1 VVKERETIMTTATF
15 GRNMR
20 ISVDAKHR
28 PLLRQ
33 LYGEVFGCKIDSP
46 RDDLDR
52 FIFEDG
58 FSLGAFFV
66 ESSQALRAEDHK
78 RAPWLEILVD
88 DIDGALRGLGAL
100 GIQPFEY
107 MDKSHQYFDPP
118 CGPVFRL
125 AKRT

>member
-1 VVKERETIMTTATF
+1 MTTARF
-15 GRNMR
+15 GRNLR

-28 PLLRQ
+28 TLVRR
-33 LYGEVFGCKIDSP
+33 LYGELFGCKIDSP

-52 FIFEDG
+52 FLFEDG

-66 ESSQALRAEDHK
+66 ESDQALRAEDHR

-88 DIDGALRGLGAL
+88 DVAEAERALAEL
-100 GIQPFEY
+100 GIRPFDY
-107 MDKSHQYFDPP
+107 MDKSHRYFDPP

>member
-1 VVKERETIMTTATF
+1 VVKETNMTTAKF
-15 GRNMR
+15 GRNLR

-28 PLLRQ
+28 TLLRRV
-33 LYGEVFGCKIDSP
+33 YGEIFCCKIDSP

-52 FIFEDG
+52 FIFDDG

-66 ESSQALRAEDHK
+66 ESDQALRAEDHK

-88 DIDGALRGLGAL
+88 DIDKAVRALAEL

-107 MDKSHQYFDPP
+107 MDKSHPYFDPP
-118 CGPVFRL
+118 SGPVFRL